1 MNFTQKTLFW
11 IFTGFQWIHLFW
23 TWNKNVDKIL
33 WRYDAVLHLT
43 LRKMCPYSK
52 LFWSVF
58 SRIRTEYGEISIYIY
73 LTQCKVNAFAHSLGI
88 TVTTSI
94 SQQIVK
100 ILQDREFKVINLYWL
115 QNDAREKNI
124 SLIND

>member
-1 MNFTQKTLFW
+1 
-11 IFTGFQWIHLFW
+11 
-23 TWNKNVDKIL
+23 
-33 WRYDAVLHLT
+33 
-43 LRKMCPYSK
+43 MCPYSK